1 MIILLIIIL
10 IFFLVLCVI
19 IYFTVRLF
27 LLVCHFYFSA
37 IIFLPN
43 VNNSSQ
49 LCKMDLADYVSYAQ
63 CREQY
68 FLFSRKGRSIE
79 SKKDLIGYVAFNY

>member
-1 MIILLIIIL
+1 MIILIIIIF

-19 IYFTVRLF
+19 ISFTVRLF
-27 LLVCHFYFSA
+27 LLICHFYFSA
-37 IIFLPN
+37 RIFLPI

-49 LCKMDLADYVSYAQ
+49 LCKMDLAGYVSYAQ

-68 FLFSRKGRSIE
+68 FLFSRKGRSME
-79 SKKDLIGYVAFNY
+79 SKKVLIGYVAFNY